1 MLNKFITFLI
11 LISFSLAN
19 YADGMKAFNQRALGN
34 KGAIVPGDNIN
45 KAIDSFEESL
55 TINQNEEKAK
65 NAENEYN
72 RLKKLKY
79 IQSFLK
85 KTFTCTIEGFSK
97 KLIYV
102 NINDVDFTA
111 FIYRSHLK
119 QDRYRIARS
128 KHAIVGQYTK
138 KTYRVGD
145 SLKTSVENIDM
156 INLEVSL
163 LLHHS

>member
-1 MLNKFITFLI
+1 M
-11 LISFSLAN
+11 
-19 YADGMKAFNQRALGN
+19 
-34 KGAIVPGDNIN
+34 
-45 KAIDSFEESL
+45 
-55 TINQNEEKAK
+55 
-65 NAENEYN
+65 
-72 RLKKLKY
+72 KKLKY
-79 IQSFLK
+79 IRSSPK
-85 KTFTCTIEGFSK
+85 KTFTCTIESFSK

-102 NINDVDFTA
+102 YINDVDFTA

>member
-1 MLNKFITFLI
+1 MNHYETVFIMNPVLSEDQVKETVKKFVDYIK
-11 LISFSLAN
+11 
-19 YADGMKAFNQRALGN
+19 KA
-34 KGAIVPGDNIN
+34 KGEVTN
-45 KAIDSFEESL
+45 EESWG
-55 TINQNEEKAK
+55 
-65 NAENEYN
+65 
-72 RLKKLKY
+72 LKKLKY

-85 KTFTCTIEGFSK
+85 KTFTCTIEDFSK

-156 INLEVSL
+156 INVNEEITFFGIES
-163 LLHHS
+163 